1 GIGPEVHDA
10 GLLQQGQ
17 CLDHGGELHAVVGGG
32 GLSAGELP
40 AVGAVHQNR
49 APAAGARIAGA
60 GAVGVDGDCFH
71 HEILLEDGFE
81 WGSRLLGNSS
91 PCVLINIPA
100 EAFSPRLRTALFL
113 GLGAALLMVCE
124 RQGDHVIP
132 LLLEPHDDDALSGP
146 ARGADAVH
154 RGADQDACLGHQQQ
168 VLRAVH
174 HLDAHHGAGLVR
186 HHVVLDA
193 EAAPVGDPIVL
204 HRRLLAV
211 AVFRDG
217 QHRMID

>member
-1 GIGPEVHDA
+1 MV
-10 GLLQQGQ
+10 LN
-17 CLDHGGELHAVVGGG
+17 GEP
-32 GLSAGELP
+32 SPREQLP
-40 AVGAVHQNR
+40 LCSDKHSGRSVF
-49 APAAGARIAGA
+49 APAP
-60 GAVGVDGDCFH
+60 DG
-71 HEILLEDGFE
+71 
-81 WGSRLLGNSS
+81 
-91 PCVLINIPA
+91 LI
-100 EAFSPRLRTALFL
+100 PRPRR
-113 GLGAALLMVCE
+113 ALLMVCE

-217 QHRMID
+217 QHRMIDLWHGRRPPRNRPGAGGYPAHPRRPGPWAAHRSRQSRLPYRHGWR